1 MPPAPHVQA
10 PPPPPVVAPALPGAL
25 TTPAPLPVGERLAHG
40 ITLTC
45 GVWTLWNVLG
55 GLGALLWQPAWLD
68 VRAGLLYLL
77 AGGIPSLTVSVYWFL
92 LPLRHE
98 RQVLAWQQTIWGA
111 QLDDAQ
117 AANATQ
123 RDLATAYGD
132 YWLHAKPAA
141 AEPPAPTVRYWWQ
154 SDSPKARVQ
163 TVAAPNPQP
172 PTPKGEETRP
182 LPALLTT
189 PPPWQLT
196 LWAIVEGVRGRAVSE
211 RNLPPTV
218 SKATYQEALA
228 RLHAAGVVDTPRNKP
243 PRLAAAW
250 TRYTDDPA
258 AADMQVARLLEG

>member
-1 MPPAPHVQA
+1 MTSRAPHVQA

-25 TTPAPLPVGERLAHG
+25 TTPAPLPVGERLRHG
-40 ITLTC
+40 AALAGVVAGLWTIGGALAVLLYQPDTLS
-45 GVWTLWNVLG
+45 GQLVAAWILVGLALG
-55 GLGALLWQPAWLD
+55 GGLALYWL
-68 VRAGLLYLL
+68 
-77 AGGIPSLTVSVYWFL
+77 L

-98 RQVLAWQQTIWGA
+98 RAVTLWEQAAWDA
-111 QLDDAQ
+111 QLDDARQ
-117 AANATQ
+117 NHAANREAMG
-123 RDLATAYGD
+123 AYAD
-132 YWLHAKPAA
+132 YWLHEK
-141 AEPPAPTVRYWWQ
+141 APTETERVVYMTANGQ
-154 SDSPKARVQ
+154 TIAVPSKARVQ
-163 TVAAPNPQP
+163 VVP
-172 PTPKGEETRP
+172 PDASETRP

-228 RLHAAGVVDTPRNKP
+228 CLHAVGVVDTPRNKP

-258 AADMQVARLLEG
+258 AADMQVARLLEGRG